1 MPTPAWPNT
10 LPDFTLSYP
19 EEWDDPTIRSEMEGG
34 YTITRQRYT
43 RFRRK
48 FKRGWAALEATDYA
62 TLIAFYQGDAA
73 GGSAFF
79 TWTTDTDA
87 TSVNV
92 RFSAPLKAEMIVPAR
107 GSRAALYR
115 VEVELAEV

>member
-1 MPTPAWPNT
+1 MASWPNT

-48 FKRGWAALEATDYA
+48 FKRGWSALTSTHYA
-62 TLIAFYQGDAA
+62 TLVAFYKGDAA
-73 GGSAFF
+73 GGAAFF
-79 TWTTDTDA
+79 SWTTDTDA

-92 RFSAPLKAEMIVPAR
+92 RFAAPLKAELICPAR
-107 GSRAALYR
+107 GTRSALYR